1 MGAKKMKAFE
11 PKIVGFLCNWCSYAG
26 ADLAGVSR
34 FQYPPNIRIV
44 RVMCS
49 GRVDPLFV
57 VEMFIQGADGV
68 LIGGCHPG
76 DCHYM
81 EGNYHTERRVKMLKK
96 VLEKS
101 NIEAERL
108 GLEWI
113 AASEGERFAKIM
125 RDFTEQIR
133 VLGPNPVAGEKP
145 NLQVMESLYAAR
157 NAVED
162 FRLRTL
168 VGKELGLV
176 EKENVYDEKISQE
189 KIDELME
196 NAIDE
201 ELVRTRILL
210 LAKDKPQSVIGLADK
225 MKVPSREILKQIVT
239 LRDRNLIMLE
249 SIEGTTP
256 LYLAQTQEV
265 EA

>member
-1 MGAKKMKAFE
+1 MKAFE

-57 VEMFIQGADGV
+57 IEMFLQGADGV
-68 LIGGCHPG
+68 FLGGCHPG

-96 VLEKS
+96 VLAKS
-101 NIEAERL
+101 NLEPERL

-113 AASEGERFAKIM
+113 AASEGERFAETIKK
-125 RDFTEQIR
+125 FTEQIKS
-133 VLGPNPVAGEKP
+133 LGPNPVGGEKP
-145 NLQVMESLYAAR
+145 DLVTMEILYAAR

-168 VGKELGLV
+168 VGKEIGLV
-176 EKENVYDEKISQE
+176 EKGNVYDEKISQE
-189 KIDELME
+189 RLDELMD
-196 NAIDE
+196 NAVVDE
-201 ELVRTRILL
+201 ILRTRILL
-210 LAKDKPQSVIGLADK
+210 LAKDKPQSVKVLAEK
-225 MKVPSREILKQIVT
+225 MKVPSREVLRHIVT
-239 LRDRNLIMLE
+239 LRDRNLIRLE
-249 SIEGTTP
+249 GIEGTTP
-256 LYLAQTQEV
+256 LYIAQVQEV
-265 EA
+265 KA

>member
-1 MGAKKMKAFE
+1 MVKFE

-57 VEMFIQGADGV
+57 IEMFLQGADGV
-68 LIGGCHPG
+68 FIGGCHPG

-81 EGNYHTERRVKMLKK
+81 EGNYHTERRVKMLRK
-96 VLEKS
+96 VLAKS
-101 NIEAERL
+101 NLEPERL

-113 AASEGERFAKIM
+113 AASEGERFAEAVKK
-125 RDFTEQIR
+125 FTNQIKA
-133 VLGPNPVAGEKP
+133 LGPNPVAGEKP
-145 NLQVMESLYAAR
+145 NIDIMESLYAAR

-168 VGKELGLV
+168 VGKELVLV
-176 EKENVYDEKISQE
+176 EKENVYDEKIPQE
-189 KIDELME
+189 RIDELMDE
-196 NAIDE
+196 AILE
-201 ELVRTRILL
+201 ELARTKILL
-210 LAKDKPQSVIGLADK
+210 LAKDKPQSVKELAKK
-225 MKVPSREILKQIVT
+225 MKVPSKEVLKHIVT
-239 LRDRNLIMLE
+239 LRDRNLIRLE
-249 SIEGTTP
+249 GIDGTTP
-256 LYLAQTQEV
+256 LYIAQAQEV
-265 EA
+265 KA

>member
-1 MGAKKMKAFE
+1 M
-11 PKIVGFLCNWCSYAG
+11 FL
-26 ADLAGVSR
+26 
-34 FQYPPNIRIV
+34 
-44 RVMCS
+44 
-49 GRVDPLFV
+49 
-57 VEMFIQGADGV
+57 QGADGV

-96 VLEKS
+96 VLEHS
-101 NIEAERL
+101 NLEPDRL

-113 AASEGERFAKIM
+113 AASEGERFAETIKG
-125 RDFTEQIR
+125 FTEKIR
-133 VLGPNPVAGEKP
+133 AMGPNPVSVEKP
-145 NLQVMESLYAAR
+145 DLEVMEALYAAR

-176 EKENVYDEKISQE
+176 EKGNVYDENITQE
-189 KIDELME
+189 KLDELLE
-196 NAIDE
+196 IAISE

-210 LAKDKPQSVIGLADK
+210 LAKDEPKSVKELSK
-225 MKVPSREILKQIVT
+225 RMKVPSREVLKHIVT
-239 LRDRNLIMLE
+239 LRDRNLIRLE
-249 SIEGTTP
+249 GIEGTTP
-256 LYLAQTQEV
+256 LYLSQVEEV

>member
-1 MGAKKMKAFE
+1 MKVFE

-57 VEMFIQGADGV
+57 LEMFVQGADGV
-68 LIGGCHPG
+68 FIGGCHPG

-81 EGNYHTERRVKMLKK
+81 EGNYHTERRVKMLRK
-96 VLEKS
+96 VLVKS
-101 NIEAERL
+101 NLEPQRL

-113 AASEGERFAKIM
+113 AASEGERFAETM
-125 RDFTEQIR
+125 RNFTEQIR
-133 VLGPNPVAGEKP
+133 MLGPNPVAGEKP
-145 NLQVMESLYAAR
+145 DLGTMEALYAAR

-176 EKENVYDEKISQE
+176 EKGNVYDEKISQE
-189 KIDELME
+189 RLDELIE
-196 NAIDE
+196 NAVGE

-210 LAKDKPQSVIGLADK
+210 LAKDKPQSVKELAQK
-225 MKVPSREILKQIVT
+225 MKVPSKEILKHIVT
-239 LRDRNLIMLE
+239 LRDRNLIKLE
-249 SIEGTTP
+249 RIEGTSP
-256 LYLAQTQEV
+256 LYIVQSQEV
-265 EA
+265 KA

>member
-1 MGAKKMKAFE
+1 MVKFE
-11 PKIVGFLCNWCSYAG
+11 PKIIGFLCNWCSYAG

-34 FQYPPNIRIV
+34 FQYPSNIRIV

-57 VEMFIQGADGV
+57 IEMFVQGADGV

-96 VLEKS
+96 VLAHS
-101 NIEAERL
+101 GIEPERL
-108 GLEWI
+108 VLEWI
-113 AASEGERFAKIM
+113 AASEGERFAEIIRK
-125 RDFTEQIR
+125 FTEQIR
-133 VLGPNPVAGEKP
+133 ALGPNPVGGDKP
-145 NLQVMESLYAAR
+145 NLEIMESLYAAR

-168 VGKELGLV
+168 VGKELVLV
-176 EKENVYDEKISQE
+176 EKENVYDEKIPQE
-189 KIDELME
+189 RIDELMDE
-196 NAIDE
+196 AILE

-210 LAKDKPQSVIGLADK
+210 LAKDKPQSVKELAKK
-225 MKVPSREILKQIVT
+225 MKVPSKEVLKHIVT
-239 LRDRNLIMLE
+239 LRDRNLIRLE
-249 SIEGTTP
+249 GIEGSTP
-256 LYLAQTQEV
+256 LYIAQAQEV
-265 EA
+265 KA

>member
-1 MGAKKMKAFE
+1 MKTFE

-57 VEMFIQGADGV
+57 VEMFLQGADGV
-68 LIGGCHPG
+68 FIGGCHPG

-81 EGNYHTERRVKMLKK
+81 EGNYHTERRVKLLKK
-96 VLEKS
+96 VLKRS
-101 NIEAERL
+101 GINPERL

-113 AASEGERFAKIM
+113 AASEGERFAETI
-125 RDFTEQIR
+125 RNFTRQIKA
-133 VLGPNPVAGEKP
+133 LGPNPVAGEKP
-145 NLQVMESLYAAR
+145 DMEIMEALYAAR

-168 VGKELGLV
+168 VGKELVLV
-176 EKENVYDEKISQE
+176 EKENVYDENISQE
-189 KIDELME
+189 RLDELMD
-196 NAIDE
+196 NAIIE

-210 LAKDKPQSVIGLADK
+210 LAKDKPQSVKGLAKK
-225 MKVPSREILKQIVT
+225 MKVPSREVLKHIVT
-239 LRDRNLIMLE
+239 LRDRNLIRLE

-256 LYLAQTQEV
+256 LYVAQIQEV

>member
-1 MGAKKMKAFE
+1 MKTFE
-11 PKIVGFLCNWCSYAG
+11 PKIIGFLCNWCSYAG

-34 FQYPPNIRIV
+34 FQYPSNIRIV

-57 VEMFIQGADGV
+57 IEMFLQGADGV

-96 VLEKS
+96 VLAKS
-101 NIEAERL
+101 NLESERL

-113 AASEGERFAKIM
+113 AASEGERFAETIKK
-125 RDFTEQIR
+125 FTEQIKA
-133 VLGPNPVAGEKP
+133 LGPNPVSIDNP
-145 NLQVMESLYAAR
+145 DLDVMEALYAAR

-176 EKENVYDEKISQE
+176 EKGNVYDENITQDKL
-189 KIDELME
+189 DELLDT
-196 NAIDE
+196 AIDE

-210 LAKDKPQSVIGLADK
+210 LTKEKPKSVKELSK
-225 MKVPSREILKQIVT
+225 RMKVPSREVLKHIVT
-239 LRDRNLIMLE
+239 LRDRNLIILE
-249 SIEGTTP
+249 GIEGTTP
-256 LYLAQTQEV
+256 LYLSQVEEV